1 MSQTGSQSARLVL
14 KNPTIKDIPDIVAL
28 TQRAYSKEWA
38 YTPEMLAGQLSQF
51 PEGVFVVLRGEEIV
65 GYCATFRI
73 SGEVALKPHVW
84 TRITGG
90 GFATRH
96 DLEGDWLYGMEVCV
110 DPRYRGLRIGQRL
123 YDARKKLC
131 QDLGLRGIVF
141 GGRLPGLSK
150 RRSKFPDPQDY
161 VDAVVADRVR
171 DQTLSFQLR
180 NGFELLG
187 VLPNYLPSDKESMGH
202 AAHLV
207 WHNPKHAEH
216 PAHSERGRLPDH
228 LPRSVRVATVQYQ
241 QRRIKTFEE
250 FATQV
255 EYFVDIAA
263 DYRSDFVVFPELF
276 TLQLLSI
283 ENNRLS
289 PADSIRQLTHY
300 TQPFRELLRKL
311 AVQYNI
317 NIIGGSHPTIV
328 EDGDTHNVCYV
339 ALRDGAIHEREKL
352 HATPN
357 ERRWWKIAGGEGARV
372 IHTDC
377 GPIGIM
383 ICYDSEFP
391 ELGRHLTNQ
400 GALILFVPFC
410 TDVRQGYLR
419 VRYSCQARA
428 IENQCYVVTSGNV
441 GNLPGVNNFDIQYA
455 QSAIFTP
462 CDFPF
467 PMDGIAAST
476 TENAEAVAFADLNI
490 DDLLEFRASGTVLN
504 LRDRRHDLYRVD
516 WREPPAAVNPPSEQE
531 RQRGLDIERE
541 AQGKPKRPKPEA
553 DSKPRNTRGASE

>member
-1 MSQTGSQSARLVL
+1 MPQTGSQSARLVL
-14 KNPTIKDIPDIVAL
+14 KNPTVKDIPAIVAL
-28 TQRAYSKEWA
+28 SKRAYSPEWA

-51 PEGVFVVLRGEEIV
+51 PQGLFILMSGDDLV

-73 SGEVALKPHVW
+73 SGEVALKPHTW
-84 TRITGG
+84 TMITGA

-96 DLEGDWLYGMEVCV
+96 DIQGDWLYGMEVCV
-110 DPRYRGLRIGQRL
+110 DPSHRGQRIGRRL
-123 YDARKKLC
+123 YDARKRLC

-141 GGRLPGLSK
+141 GGRLPGLARK
-150 RRSKFPDPQDY
+150 LKQYKTADAY
-161 VDAVVADRVR
+161 VQAVVSERVR
-171 DQTLSFQLR
+171 DAALSFQLR

-187 VLPNYLPSDKESMGH
+187 VLPAYLPSDQESAGF
-202 AAHLV
+202 AAHLT

-216 PAHSERGRLPDH
+216 PAHSERDALPNN
-228 LPRSVRVATVQYQ
+228 LPRSIRVATVQYQ
-241 QRRIKTFEE
+241 QRRIASFDE

-283 ENNRLS
+283 ENNKLS
-289 PADSIRQLTHY
+289 PADSIRQLTQY
-300 TQPFRELLRKL
+300 THQFREMLKRL
-311 AVQYNI
+311 AVSYNI
-317 NIIGGSHPTIV
+317 NIIGGSHPTFV
-328 EDGDTHNVCYV
+328 EDGDIHNVCYV
-339 ALRDGAIHEREKL
+339 ALRDGSLHEREKL
-352 HATPN
+352 HPTPN
-357 ERRWWKIAGGEGARV
+357 ERRWWKITGGEGARV

-383 ICYDSEFP
+383 ICYDAEFP
-391 ELGRHLTNQ
+391 ELARHLINQ
-400 GALILFVPFC
+400 GALTLFVPFC

-419 VRYSCQARA
+419 VRYCCQARA
-428 IENQCYVVTSGNV
+428 VENQCFVVTSGNV

-467 PMDGIAAST
+467 PPDGVAAST
-476 TENAEAVAFADLNI
+476 TENTEAVAFADLNI

-516 WREPPAAVNPPSEQE
+516 WREPKRDSEAA
-531 RQRGLDIERE
+531 
-541 AQGKPKRPKPEA
+541 
-553 DSKPRNTRGASE
+553 GAETA